1 MVASIKTE
9 KDRTIKPLKKKDLG
23 NAIRKMDEA
32 GKWVCH

>member
-9 KDRTIKPLKKKDLG
+9 KDRTIKPLKKDLG

-32 GKWVCH
+32 GKWFCH

>member
-9 KDRTIKPLKKKDLG
+9 KDRTIKPLKKKRPWK
-23 NAIRKMDEA
+23 AIRKMDEA